1 MNIEYLL
8 KQLKM
13 EEESSYFQQA
23 KMEKP
28 VYYKSSQKLCV
39 YLKLEKPLPFQIWR
53 MLKDR
58 LMKHLKCSVEM
69 EISVLNMSMED
80 GLLKEYADECIIL
93 NHLHLH
99 NEIHEGKMK
108 ISEEQTEDFYVLQE
122 WLKKAGLKLEEEK
135 ETAVLIEEVKKVK
148 APKVTYTPE
157 APKEKK
163 SYVPRGKKTYLP
175 LTLHEI
181 HEACENVEIWGD
193 IFEIEMRPVG
203 KSMLQSVY
211 LADDDDAIVM
221 KRFSGARLSEEE
233 MNQLKVGQRIRAY
246 GRVVDDSYLRTLVFM
261 PDRIEVIEKKMREDT
276 AEKKR
281 VELHL
286 HTKLS
291 EMDGVSDISQYI
303 DQAAAWNHTALA
315 ITDHLVVQ
323 DFPKAQRYLEK
334 INKGREHPIK
344 MLYGVEMNMVDPELN
359 IVTHPNDTKLEEA
372 SYCIFDLETTG
383 LSSRYDHIIEFG
395 GVIVEN
401 REVKDKLQM
410 FIKPPVALSAF
421 TTNLTNITEDDL
433 ANALP
438 FEEAADKILEFIGD
452 RVLVA
457 HNASFDVNFINDS
470 LIRIGRKPLENPV
483 IDTLDLSYSMHADR
497 KAHRLGNV
505 ARIYNIKYDEEVA
518 HRADYDAQVLSDV
531 YLNMLNELKDVKTL
545 NELSHYYTEACFSKV
560 RVKHIVVFA
569 KNKAGLKSLF
579 ELITLSHTEAF
590 GL

>member
-13 EEESSYFQQA
+13 EEESSYFQKAQL
-23 KMEKP
+23 EKP
-28 VYYKSSQKLCV
+28 IYYKSAQK
-39 YLKLEKPLPFQIWR
+39 LPFQVWR

-58 LMKHLKCSVEM
+58 LMKHLKCSVEI
-69 EISVLNMSMED
+69 EISVQDMSFED
-80 GLLKEYADECIIL
+80 DLIKEYAEECIVL
-93 NHLHLH
+93 NHLRLH
-99 NEIHEGKMK
+99 SDIHQGKMK
-108 ISEEQTEDFYVLQE
+108 ISDDQLEDFYVLQE
-122 WLKKAGLKLEEEK
+122 WLKRVGLKLEEEK
-135 ETAVLIEEVKKVK
+135 EEAIFREEVKKVK
-148 APKVTYTPE
+148 APKVTFTPE
-157 APKEKK
+157 VNVEKK
-163 SYVPRGKKTYLP
+163 KTYVPRGKKSYLP
-175 LTLHEI
+175 LSLHEI

-261 PDRIEVIEKKMREDT
+261 PDKVEVIEKKMREDT

-334 INKGREHPIK
+334 INKGRENPIK

-401 REVKDKLQM
+401 REVKGKLR
-410 FIKPPVALSAF
+410 
-421 TTNLTNITEDDL
+421 
-433 ANALP
+433 
-438 FEEAADKILEFIGD
+438 EF
-452 RVLVA
+452 
-457 HNASFDVNFINDS
+457 
-470 LIRIGRKPLENPV
+470 
-483 IDTLDLSYSMHADR
+483 Y
-497 KAHRLGNV
+497 
-505 ARIYNIKYDEEVA
+505 
-518 HRADYDAQVLSDV
+518 
-531 YLNMLNELKDVKTL
+531 
-545 NELSHYYTEACFSKV
+545 
-560 RVKHIVVFA
+560 
-569 KNKAGLKSLF
+569 
-579 ELITLSHTEAF
+579 
-590 GL
+590 